1 MQTFLYAFFYN
12 YKHPENQLPLKPGII
27 NIKEIYSSDFNP
39 YLHLDNSEV
48 GDYREFAEEYE
59 QGLRGLL
66 EEIVN
71 PLVPFDQTEDK
82 KKCEFCAYKEL
93 CGR

>member
-1 MQTFLYAFFYN
+1 LN
-12 YKHPENQLPLKPGII
+12 
-27 NIKEIYSSDFNP
+27 
-39 YLHLDNSEV
+39 NSEV
-48 GDYREFAEEYE
+48 HDYREFAEEFE

-82 KKCEFCAYKEL
+82 KKCTYCAYKEL